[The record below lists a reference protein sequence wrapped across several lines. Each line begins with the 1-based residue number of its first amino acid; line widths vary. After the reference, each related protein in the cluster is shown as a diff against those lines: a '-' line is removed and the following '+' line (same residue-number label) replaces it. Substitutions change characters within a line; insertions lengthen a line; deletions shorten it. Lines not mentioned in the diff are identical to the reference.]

1 MAKTT
6 HTEVFNCSVQEFY
19 DLVSDYEKYPEFINE
34 VKAVEIL
41 KNEDGTKLVKY
52 DVSVIKTISYVL
64 ETRETPPSEIHWDF
78 TKGDIFKT
86 MSGSWIL
93 EDEAGKCR
101 AQYTVDATFGV
112 FVPGP
117 ITKTLQTVNL
127 RSMMSAF
134 HKRIQEVYGG

>member
-6 HTEVFNCSVQEFY
+6 HTEVFNCSLQQFY

-34 VKAVEIL
+34 VKSVEIV
-41 KNEDGTKLVKY
+41 KTEGNTKHVQY
-52 DVSVIKTISYVL
+52 EVSVIKTISYTL
-64 ETRETPPSEIHWDF
+64 ETTENPPNEIHWSF
-78 TKGDIFKT
+78 TKGDLFKK

-93 EDEAGKCR
+93 SEEAGKCR
-101 AQYTVDATFGV
+101 AEYTIDAEFGV

-117 ITKTLQTVNL
+117 ITRTVQTVNL